1 MSDGPTDSYGPL
13 GPPEHGA
20 EHPAP
25 AGRPA
30 PRRRRVWVATRD
42 PEPRG
47 RTSPYV
53 RFDVLQI
60 VAWAIG
66 LTLVVLGLVAV
77 ARAGFANLGL
87 FDPVVEVASLPMT
100 PLLALLWLLVG
111 VLLLA
116 AATGEV
122 DERGLRITGVVL
134 AVIGIVWAIEPGAF
148 EPFLG
153 ISNRSGTTLL
163 VKGAALAGASFVPP
177 LAARRPG
184 M

>member
-1 MSDGPTDSYGPL
+1 MTDEPAESYGPL
-13 GPPEHGA
+13 RPTEPSGAGPP
-20 EHPAP
+20 PT
-25 AGRPA
+25 GRSRT
-30 PRRRRVWVATRD
+30 RRRRVWVAARD

-60 VAWAIG
+60 VAWTIG
-66 LTLVVLGLVAV
+66 LILVVLGLVAV

-87 FDPVVEVASLPMT
+87 FDPVVEVAGLPMT

-122 DERGLRITGVVL
+122 GERGLRITGVVL

-148 EPFLG
+148 EPYLG